1 MELSQT
7 RSEPQDVDTSDFDN
21 CVTINPKKHSKLD
34 NSKRIRIFSQRTQ
47 LFISFFE
54 QVRTPAMS
62 FFLIVMCLEM
72 VPSISISDGYPIT
85 GLPLLLVFII
95 QMIYDFFQG
104 RLIESIS
111 RPQNELKVRLFIRPH
126 MWTYFVCFYSV
137 AGLKD
142 EIMKVNISSF

>member
-1 MELSQT
+1 MELSHSK
-7 RSEPQDVDTSDFDN
+7 SENQDVDISDFDN
-21 CVTINPKKHSKLD
+21 CITICPKKHSKLD

-62 FFLIVMCLEM
+62 FFLIVMGLEM
-72 VPSISISDGYPIT
+72 IPSISISDGYPIT

-95 QMIYDFFQG
+95 QMMYDFFQG

-111 RPQNELKVRLFIRPH
+111 RPQNELKVGIFIKKNIVYVVYGFIAWVGLEKMKRLDNE
-126 MWTYFVCFYSV
+126 S
-137 AGLKD
+137 
-142 EIMKVNISSF
+142 